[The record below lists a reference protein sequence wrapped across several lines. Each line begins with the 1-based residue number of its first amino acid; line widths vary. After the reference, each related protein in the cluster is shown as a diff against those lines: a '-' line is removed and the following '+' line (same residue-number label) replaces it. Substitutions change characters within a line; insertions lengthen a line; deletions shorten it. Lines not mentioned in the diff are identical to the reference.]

1 MRPNSGGV
9 CRGGGG
15 GGVEGGIYY
24 YRGSSPWQMG
34 FHLFN
39 LCWSIPVKRINKPSV
54 FLRPPQSQRLNYL
67 KANWVLKWAI
77 CQWEAHWFN
86 LPCGFTPDA
95 TGAPLCAY
103 RKRGDRYTYPSL
115 NSSSK
120 RVVMGC
126 LCARS
131 CCHVPT
137 RTPLLFLAA
146 YVLPLHLIFFC
157 GIQVKRSDGVRER
170 GVKGNQYLGLN
181 LTRRMS
187 DCQWRGHLCS
197 PVAS

>member
-1 MRPNSGGV
+1 MARRRGWLGRLGNIFPLLLYLWGKTVEVFAEGV
-9 CRGGGG
+9 
-15 GGVEGGIYY
+15 GVKGGIYY

-39 LCWSIPVKRINKPSV
+39 LCWSVPVKRINKPSV
-54 FLRPPQSQRLNYL
+54 FLRPPQNQRLNYL

-115 NSSSK
+115 NLSSK
-120 RVVMGC
+120 RAVMGC
-126 LCARS
+126 LCAYS
-131 CCHVPT
+131 CCHVTTHSRVP
-137 RTPLLFLAA
+137 PHC
-146 YVLPLHLIFFC
+146 LHIHAPHTNLWNTSE
-157 GIQVKRSDGVRER
+157 KER
-170 GVKGNQYLGLN
+170 
-181 LTRRMS
+181 
-187 DCQWRGHLCS
+187 
-197 PVAS
+197 